1 MKMHRRSFLLGAGA
15 LLMQPPAKASATTAD
30 VLRSELGRVCGR
42 RAAAIEATLA
52 RLARLRPPGAGK
64 TITVDIPSQQ
74 LATYQDGRTVM
85 ESRVVIGDEG
95 WRTPDLDTSVTYVR
109 ANPTWTVPQSIINA
123 RRWHEKLATNPR
135 YFERLDFR
143 VVAGGRSMTP
153 TEAAERGL
161 RPTSFVQQPGR
172 KNALGVVK
180 IGLAAGN
187 SIYIHDTNDAD
198 AFDEDE
204 RAQSHGCIRVE
215 KAMELA
221 SWVLG
226 MSEGEFTGL
235 QRNGDRSD
243 RRAPPVRV
251 VTTYFTAWP
260 DASGVV
266 QYYDDI
272 YRKDRQVGRCAGDR
286 VAAPRPDEVAPISE
300 EYELE

>member
-1 MKMHRRSFLLGAGA
+1 MNRRSFLLGASA
-15 LLMQPPAKASATTAD
+15 LLIPQSARASGTTAD
-30 VLRSELGRVCGR
+30 VLRAELPKVCGR

-52 RLARLRPPGAGK
+52 RLARLRPPGLGK
-64 TITVDIPSQQ
+64 TVTVDIPSQQ
-74 LATYQDGRTVM
+74 LATYEDGRTVM

-95 WRTPDLDTSVTYVR
+95 WRTPDLDTSATYVR
-109 ANPTWTVPQSIINA
+109 LNPTWTVPESIIKA
-123 RRWHEKLATNPR
+123 RRWRDKLSRNPR

-143 VVAGGRSMTP
+143 VVAGGRSMSP

-161 RPTSFVQQPGR
+161 RPTSFIQQPSR
-172 KNALGVVK
+172 NNALGVVK
-180 IGLAAGN
+180 IGLAASG
-187 SIYIHDTNDAD
+187 SVYLHSTNDD
-198 AFDEDE
+198 EAFGDDD

-221 SWVLG
+221 GWVLG
-226 MSEGEFTGL
+226 MSEGEISRL
-235 QRNGDRSD
+235 QRSGDRTD

-272 YRKDRQVGRCAGDR
+272 YRKDRQVGRCAGDGITTSR
-286 VAAPRPDEVAPISE
+286 SEASAPTYE
-300 EYELE
+300 EYEVE